1 MYVTLKSDCTEE
13 VDGEM
18 TYILNQ
24 YTSGNGYRIYSKFQ
38 SNQENRNTIIALYI
52 IIISVV
58 VLFFSTAAS
67 IINNSLTA
75 QIRESK
81 REIGTLRAVGASAR
95 ELTQSYFRQLLS
107 MFGWGCGVG
116 FGLYTFI
123 WILMYFAAKS
133 TDMSFDYKYQIWQA
147 ALTCIALL
155 AVCFVNLYSKVKKQ
169 MKYSIV
175 ENIREL

>member
-1 MYVTLKSDCTEE
+1 ML
-13 VDGEM
+13 
-18 TYILNQ
+18 
-24 YTSGNGYRIYSKFQ
+24 
-38 SNQENRNTIIALYI
+38 IALL
-52 IIISVV
+52 SVV
-58 VLFFSTAAS
+58 ILFFSICAS
-67 IINNSLTA
+67 VINNSLTA
-75 QIRESK
+75 QIRDGK

-107 MFGWGCGVG
+107 MFGWGCGAG

-133 TDMSFDYKYQIWQA
+133 SDRTLDYNYEIWQA
-147 ALTCIALL
+147 ALICIALL

>member
-1 MYVTLKSDCTEE
+1 M
-13 VDGEM
+13 
-18 TYILNQ
+18 
-24 YTSGNGYRIYSKFQ
+24 FQ
-38 SNQENRNTIIALYI
+38 AQI
-52 IIISVV
+52 IICVLNLSAMRKTKTPTEAYLS
-58 VLFFSTAAS
+58 LFFRLLSFSSQSVQCGAS
-67 IINNSLTA
+67 EKSPAGRTRKNSLTA
-75 QIRESK
+75 QIRDGK

-107 MFGWGCGVG
+107 MFGWGCGAG

-133 TDMSFDYKYQIWQA
+133 SDRTLDYNYEIRQA
-147 ALTCIALL
+147 ALICIALL